1 MHDTPLL
8 RDLIAVIIVHWL
20 VFGSYTSAVLRQ
32 SCPSKPPVIYI
43 LSVKYMKNY
52 NDCYIAKI
60 KLTEKHIRNLK
71 IYLF

>member
-20 VFGSYTSAVLRQ
+20 VLGSYTSTVFIQ

-43 LSVKYMKNY
+43 LSVAHKKFTNKLY
-52 NDCYIAKI
+52 NNFYII
-60 KLTEKHIRNLK
+60 
-71 IYLF
+71 